1 MRGCKYSDFLEK
13 RLISNPL
20 YNFHFHLLLL
30 TLQLESIEALK
41 DGILH
46 VAHPPISLLHSNCP
60 AATLVHSAFLGATAV
75 YPGWQTRLHM
85 VSLHSIPSAP
95 ATCPSTV
102 SMAGHFSTAAAW
114 TPARTK
120 NVRYQRQ
127 ILSKYSLYLRR
138 SDWDNFIL
146 LNFHDWSR
154 WWRKIFLFLSSL
166 RHLCLIF
173 IIWLLKMKS
182 DSWFQMKNV

>member
-1 MRGCKYSDFLEK
+1 MDPSYSMGQYYLLAIFGIGTNFWQKTGNFPWEIFLK
-13 RLISNPL
+13 KTLKKAIVL
-20 YNFHFHLLLL
+20 HLLLL
-30 TLQLESIEALK
+30 TLQLESIDALK

-46 VAHPPISLLHSNCP
+46 VTHPPISLLHSNWP

-85 VSLHSIPSAP
+85 VSLHSIPSSP

-120 NVRYQRQ
+120 LFVSYQLQFFSETYGGVIEIISFFWIFTTEAGGEERY
-127 ILSKYSLYLRR
+127 L
-138 SDWDNFIL
+138 
-146 LNFHDWSR
+146 
-154 WWRKIFLFLSSL
+154 IFSSL
-166 RHLCLIF
+166 R
-173 IIWLLKMKS
+173 
-182 DSWFQMKNV
+182 NA

>member
-75 YPGWQTRLHM
+75 YPG
-85 VSLHSIPSAP
+85 
-95 ATCPSTV
+95 
-102 SMAGHFSTAAAW
+102 
-114 TPARTK
+114 
-120 NVRYQRQ
+120 
-127 ILSKYSLYLRR
+127 
-138 SDWDNFIL
+138 
-146 LNFHDWSR
+146 
-154 WWRKIFLFLSSL
+154 
-166 RHLCLIF
+166 
-173 IIWLLKMKS
+173 
-182 DSWFQMKNV
+182 